1 MAKTK
6 TKAKTKRPVI
16 DDEDDDLDVIDETPV
31 AAPAAPVERVK
42 RPDAAM
48 VLDMDGIGAEVAAA
62 LVVNGLRAYLAT
74 VNKGASLVAANRAHT
89 AFVPVKAEEC
99 FDGLDVRRD
108 DARALVDGHG
118 VLAFLLEAHGTRTAY
133 YVPVSEYMEM
143 AEDRGESGLRLDATA
158 HAKWLEKFAGHPGV
172 KRAFARLL
180 A

>member
-1 MAKTK
+1 MKTK
-6 TKAKTKRPVI
+6 TKTKRPVI
-16 DDEDDDLDVIDETPV
+16 DDEDDVDVLEAPV
-31 AAPAAPVERVK
+31 APAAPVERVK

-62 LVVNGLRAYLAT
+62 LVVNGLRAYLST
-74 VNKGASLVAANRAHT
+74 VNKGANLVAANRANT

-108 DARALVDGHG
+108 EARALVDGHG
-118 VLAFLLEAHGTRTAY
+118 VIAFLFEANGTRTAFY
-133 YVPVSEYMEM
+133 IPVSEYMEM
-143 AEDRGESGLRLDATA
+143 AEDRGESGLRLDVTA
-158 HAKWLEKFAGHPGV
+158 HAKWLEKFAGHPGA

>member
-6 TKAKTKRPVI
+6 TKTKRPVI
-16 DDEDDDLDVIDETPV
+16 DDEDDNDDLPEIPAV
-31 AAPAAPVERVK
+31 APAAPVERAK

-62 LVVNGLRAYLAT
+62 LVVNGLRAYLSV
-74 VNKGASLVAANRAHT
+74 VNKGANLVAANRANT

-108 DARALVDGHG
+108 EARALVDGHG
-118 VLAFLLEAHGTRTAY
+118 VIAFLFEADGERTAY
-133 YVPVSEYMEM
+133 YIPVSEYMEM
-143 AEDRGESGLRLDATA
+143 AEDRGESGLRLDVTA
-158 HAKWLEKFAGHPGV
+158 HAKWLEKFAGHPGA
-172 KRAFARLL
+172 KRTFARLL